1 MSVTCIYR
9 YVCCEMNVLFN
20 IFKIILSVFC
30 KITIDLLYFLSSL
43 TLLRLGWG
51 KFTPSPKL
59 FFITFFN
66 LRFLCEPIFVRNI
79 VLKSFFDTLSRFGS
93 INHPS
98 QAVGAIKLTFF
109 MHNFLVLCLYIFL
122 YYCFCITGL
131 EISEVYLLRK

>member
-1 MSVTCIYR
+1 M
-9 YVCCEMNVLFN
+9 
-20 IFKIILSVFC
+20 
-30 KITIDLLYFLSSL
+30 
-43 TLLRLGWG
+43 GWG

-122 YYCFCITGL
+122 YYCFYSTNL
-131 EISEVYLLRK
+131 EISEVYLLHKWDSNTLLYKMCHVMLLWHHNRPVMMSFFCFDNFSNLSVNITPKM